1 MWGLMENAREA
12 HMIETM
18 SLEQAYQAFKRGELR
33 TLLAIQAAKV
43 CPCECGNASG
53 LECFNSAHADMRRE
67 MNPFYPQNCQTCAC
81 VGCSEG
87 NCCGVC

>member
-1 MWGLMENAREA
+1 MWGMMENAREA
-12 HMIETM
+12 YMIEAM

-33 TLLAIQAAKV
+33 TLLAISAAKM
-43 CPCECGNASG
+43 CECECGNAAG
-53 LECFNSAHADMRRE
+53 TTCFNSAHADMRKE

-87 NCCGVC
+87 NCCGIC